1 VEPERKPEIIDLNR
15 YKQAAQA
22 KARRKAAPPSS
33 SPREPLL
40 GSRPRAGLILL
51 LAVAAMAAF
60 WALSNLR

>member
-15 YKQAAQA
+15 YKQAVQA
-22 KARRKAAPPSS
+22 KARRKAAPPASR
-33 SPREPLL
+33 REPLL